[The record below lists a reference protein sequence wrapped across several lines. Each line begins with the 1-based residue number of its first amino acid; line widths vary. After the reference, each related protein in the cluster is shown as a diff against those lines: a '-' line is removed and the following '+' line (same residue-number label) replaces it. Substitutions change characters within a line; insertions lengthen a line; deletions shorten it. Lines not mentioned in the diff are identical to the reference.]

1 MKKVPQDQAVIE
13 YLDGTIEGANPLL
26 DIAPGMKKLEK
37 AIYRLNVPQIIQKI
51 AKGGEIKPGRP
62 ISRFV
67 MVRHGDKQPDGTL
80 SEKGILEAINAGS
93 YTRGIHDG

>member
-26 DIAPGMKKLEK
+26 DIAPGIKKLER
-37 AIYRLNVPQIIQKI
+37 AICRLNIPQIIQKI
-51 AKGGEIKPGRP
+51 ATEGEIKPGRP
-62 ISRFV
+62 IIRFV

-93 YTRGIHDG
+93 YIRGIHDG